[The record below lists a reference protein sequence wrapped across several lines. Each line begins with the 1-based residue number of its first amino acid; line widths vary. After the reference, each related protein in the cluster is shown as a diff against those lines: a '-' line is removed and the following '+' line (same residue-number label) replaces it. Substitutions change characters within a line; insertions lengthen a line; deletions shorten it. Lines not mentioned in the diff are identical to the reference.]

1 MPEPACVLDGQSLA
15 IADVVRVAR
24 NPAAQIGIKPEAR
37 RALQGSRQVVE
48 RAIASGLTIYG
59 INTGFGK
66 LANVRIRPDQL
77 DRLQTNLIRS
87 HAAGVGPPLPPSTVR
102 AVMLLRANVLLRPTS
117 GVRPELVDALIALL
131 NAGVIP
137 LVPEQ
142 GSVGASGDL
151 APLSHIGLTLMGEGQ
166 VVSPTGSLALAADA
180 LAGAGLKPYNFA
192 PKEGIAFIN
201 GTQAQTAM
209 LALMVYDANV
219 LWRTAVGAAAMSLEA
234 LRGTPTPL
242 DDRIHRVRPHPGQL
256 RAAEL
261 MRALLQD
268 SEIRES
274 HRENDPRVQ
283 DAYSLRCAPQVL
295 GAVADAIRFAEST
308 VTVELNA
315 STDNPLVFEN
325 GDVISGGNFHGQPV
339 AQALDVLALTLTTL
353 QAIAERRVE
362 RLVNPDLS
370 QGLPA
375 FLTGDPG
382 LCSGFMMVQ
391 ITAASLVAE
400 SRSLAMPASIGSI
413 PTDANQED
421 FVPMGMAAGFK
432 AGRILTNAQRVV
444 AAELLCAA
452 QGLEFLQP
460 LTPGRG
466 VAALYRRLRSLT
478 PPVHPLTEDRP
489 PGPDLERV
497 ARAVAEGDFDPVTI
511 GTVVPPQLEDPIGQN
526 PDSR

>member
-1 MPEPACVLDGQSLA
+1 MPATACVLDGQSLS
-15 IADVVRVAR
+15 ITDVVRVAR
-24 NPAAQIGIKPEAR
+24 SPGVQVALQPAAR
-37 RALQGSRQVVE
+37 RALIESRARVE
-48 RAIASGLTIYG
+48 RAIASNQTIYG

-66 LANVRIRPDQL
+66 LANVRIPPGQL
-77 DRLQTNLIRS
+77 DQLQTNLIRS
-87 HAAGVGPPLPPSTVR
+87 HAAGVGNPLPQAVVR

-117 GVRPELVDALIALL
+117 GVRAELAEAVVAML
-131 NAGVIP
+131 NAGILP

-151 APLSHIGLTLMGEGQ
+151 APLSHIGLALMGEGQ
-166 VVSPTGSLALAADA
+166 VITDRGVAPAADA
-180 LAGAGLKPYNFA
+180 LRAAGLAPYRFA
-192 PKEGIAFIN
+192 PKEGLAFIN
-201 GTQAQTAM
+201 GTQAQTAL
-209 LALMVYDANV
+209 LALMVHDAKV

-242 DDRIHRVRPHPGQL
+242 DPRIHEARPHPGQI
-256 RAAEL
+256 RTAAL
-261 MRALLQD
+261 MRMLLEQ

-283 DAYSLRCAPQVL
+283 DAYSLRCAPRVL
-295 GAVADAIRFAEST
+295 GAVADAIGFAEET
-308 VTVELNA
+308 VRVELNA
-315 STDNPLVFEN
+315 STDNPLVFDN

-339 AQALDVLALTLTTL
+339 AQALDILAITLTTL

-375 FLTGDPG
+375 FLTEDPG
-382 LCSGFMMVQ
+382 LSSGFMMVQ

-421 FVPMGMAAGFK
+421 FVPMGMASAFK

-452 QGLEFLQP
+452 QGLEFLRP
-460 LTPGRG
+460 LSPGRG
-466 VAALYRRLRSLT
+466 VAELYRRIRGLSPSVSPLKDDRS
-478 PPVHPLTEDRP
+478 PA
-489 PGPDLERV
+489 PDLDRM
-497 ARAVAEGDFDPVTI
+497 ARAVAAGELDPGPADV
-511 GTVVPPQLEDPIGQN
+511 
-526 PDSR
+526 